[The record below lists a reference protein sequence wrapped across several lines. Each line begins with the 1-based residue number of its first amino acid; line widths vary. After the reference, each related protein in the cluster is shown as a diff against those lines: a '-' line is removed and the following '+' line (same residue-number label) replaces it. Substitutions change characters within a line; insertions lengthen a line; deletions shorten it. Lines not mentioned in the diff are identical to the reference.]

1 MQGMP
6 ITVLTT
12 RATTARQCYGW
23 LKGCTAK
30 LMPQIDKTEEVVR
43 ETINEFKAAGLIYDG
58 EAVVIVHG
66 YTANVGATNTMK
78 IEYA

>member
-1 MQGMP
+1 MP

-12 RATTARQCYGW
+12 RASTARQCYGW

-30 LMPQIDKTEEVVR
+30 LMPKIDKTEEVVR
-43 ETINEFKAAGLIYDG
+43 ETINEYKAAGLVYEG
-58 EAVVIVHG
+58 EPFVIVHG
-66 YTANVGATNTMK
+66 YSANVGATNTMK

>member
-1 MQGMP
+1 
-6 ITVLTT
+6 
-12 RATTARQCYGW
+12 
-23 LKGCTAK
+23 
-30 LMPQIDKTEEVVR
+30 MPQIDKTEDVVR
-43 ETINEFKAAGLIYDG
+43 ETINEFKTAGLINDG